1 VCFIFETVDEVAAST
16 FVWNVLVEFARNNGY
31 YPHDVGTEIP
41 QNKLGNSWGYLTE
54 LVAQATG
61 ETGTV
66 HYDPGPEGASGIATV
81 RGLTDDVL
89 TLVREHAKGTGKKVA
104 QEALALEFL
113 ARDDLKELLKVWSGM
128 KEEHKKRKCK
138 GETLQTLQCCRFD
151 RRQRSIHRDPSRS
164 LRVWL

>member
-16 FVWNVLVEFARNNGY
+16 FARNVLVEFARNDEHH
-31 YPHDVGTEIP
+31 PHDVETEIP

-66 HYDPGPEGASGIATV
+66 HYDPGPGGASGIATV
-81 RGLTDDVL
+81 RGLIDDVL
-89 TLVREHAKGTGKKVA
+89 TLVWEHAKGTGKKVA

-113 ARDDLKELLKVWSGM
+113 ARDDLKELLMVWSGM
-128 KEEHKKRKCK
+128 KEEYKKRKRK
-138 GETLQTLQCCRFD
+138 GKTVQTLQCCRFD
-151 RRQRSIHRDPSRS
+151 RKRRPIRRDPSRP
-164 LRVWL
+164 LRV